1 MKKADVG
8 ANFQELVV
16 RVVKRLVDNPDQVE
30 LSERE
35 AASSVV
41 IEVSTAKEDVGK
53 VIGRKGADIT
63 AVRTLVNSA
72 AGKYGKRV
80 IVEVK
85 DPDLVGS
92 V

>member
-1 MKKADVG
+1 MKKADAG

-16 RVVKRLVDNPDQVE
+16 RVVKRLVDNPEQVA
-30 LSERE
+30 LSEKE
-35 AASSVV
+35 GATSLV

-53 VIGRKGADIT
+53 VIGRKGANIT

-72 AGKYGKRV
+72 AGNYGKRV

-85 DPDLVGS
+85 EPELVGRA
-92 V
+92 